1 MVGTRITAAIA
12 YDFYQQKANACAHA
26 FRKEPQ
32 MSRVLESEKLAINA
46 NVVLLASYM
55 FMGGCLLLGSIV
67 VLTQPLPYA
76 ENLLIMK
83 VGMGWLMLPVSLFI
97 IGSNSAKIVR
107 RRNAIVID
115 EKGITDNTDSM
126 GSGFTPWDQISDVHL
141 LRLKD
146 DTFLCAVP
154 VDYDEW
160 VKTRNRRQARLAQA
174 NRDLGFAP
182 IRIQFK
188 KASDRF
194 NAQDGLAAVKRFH
207 PEKVSRIRK
216 PKY

>member
-1 MVGTRITAAIA
+1 
-12 YDFYQQKANACAHA
+12 
-26 FRKEPQ
+26 
-32 MSRVLESEKLAINA
+32 MSRALEGEKLAINA
-46 NVVLLASYM
+46 NVVLIVSYL
-55 FMGGCLLLGSIV
+55 FMGVCLLLGAIL

-76 ENLLIMK
+76 ENLFVMK
-83 VGMGWLMLPVSLFI
+83 VCMGWIMLPATAFI
-97 IGSNSAKIVR
+97 IGSSIVKIAR

-126 GSGFTPWDQISDVHL
+126 GSGFTPWDRIADVHL
-141 LRLKD
+141 LKLKD
-146 DTFLCAVP
+146 GTFLCAVP
-154 VDYDEW
+154 VDFDEW

-174 NRDLGFAP
+174 NMDMGFAP

-216 PKY
+216 LKY

>member
-1 MVGTRITAAIA
+1 
-12 YDFYQQKANACAHA
+12 
-26 FRKEPQ
+26 
-32 MSRVLESEKLAINA
+32 MSRAMEGEKFAINA
-46 NVVLLASYM
+46 NVVLLASYL
-55 FMGGCLLLGSIV
+55 FMGACLLLGAIL

-83 VGMGWLMLPVSLFI
+83 VGMGWVMLPVSALI
-97 IGSNSAKIVR
+97 IR

-126 GSGFTPWDQISDVHL
+126 GSGFTPWDQIADVHL
-141 LRLKD
+141 LKLKD

-154 VDYDEW
+154 ADYDAW

-174 NRDLGFAP
+174 NMDMGFAP

-188 KASDRF
+188 KASDRV

>member
-1 MVGTRITAAIA
+1 
-12 YDFYQQKANACAHA
+12 
-26 FRKEPQ
+26 
-32 MSRVLESEKLAINA
+32 MSRAMEGEKLAINA
-46 NVVLLASYM
+46 NVVLLASYL
-55 FMGGCLLLGSIV
+55 FMGACLLLGAIL

-83 VGMGWLMLPVSLFI
+83 VGMGWVMLPVSAFI
-97 IGSNSAKIVR
+97 IGSNIVKITR

-126 GSGFTPWDQISDVHL
+126 GSGFTPWDQIADVHL
-141 LRLKD
+141 LKLKD

-154 VDYDEW
+154 VDFDEW

-174 NRDLGFAP
+174 NMDMGFAP

-188 KASDRF
+188 KASDRV